1 MGFGKSSSRC
11 KNNDNNIVG
20 QGVLQGSSSD
30 APIFSLNSEIS
41 LCAYNKSVI
50 GASFCH
56 PVNGSIITDHS
67 IQYVDDTSQFL
78 NNLGAMNHIPP
89 EQELNHPSLL
99 QLATKNSQKW
109 ADLMWMSG
117 GNLNLGKCFFY
128 AFQPSINYKS
138 NTICYYKIPS
148 DSGISITNPAI
159 GADVVLQSLNPDDSC
174 HTLGVILSPDGQGKT
189 HLKITLNKAKE
200 FYGKFMNSSVSQKAK
215 WAAIS
220 TVLEPAIIYP
230 LVNSYFSME
239 NIKPIDSILSQMK
252 CVALGLNR
260 HFPRVILHGPLLLGG
275 LGIPSSLE
283 KNAKDRLNYF
293 LFNTRCPSTISS
305 KFDISIVY
313 TQIEIGTF
321 EQFFSTSY
329 HEYGHLVFL
338 SYCVQIR
345 QEMEPQG
352 IIV

>member
-1 MGFGKSSSRC
+1 
-11 KNNDNNIVG
+11 
-20 QGVLQGSSSD
+20 
-30 APIFSLNSEIS
+30 
-41 LCAYNKSVI
+41 
-50 GASFCH
+50 
-56 PVNGSIITDHS
+56 
-67 IQYVDDTSQFL
+67 
-78 NNLGAMNHIPP
+78 
-89 EQELNHPSLL
+89 
-99 QLATKNSQKW
+99 
-109 ADLMWMSG
+109 
-117 GNLNLGKCFFY
+117 
-128 AFQPSINYKS
+128 
-138 NTICYYKIPS
+138 
-148 DSGISITNPAI
+148 
-159 GADVVLQSLNPDDSC
+159 
-174 HTLGVILSPDGQGKT
+174 
-189 HLKITLNKAKE
+189 
-200 FYGKFMNSSVSQKAK
+200 MNSSVSQKAK

-220 TVLEPAIIYP
+220 TILEPAIIYP
-230 LVNSYFSME
+230 LVNSYFSKE
-239 NIKPIDSILSQMK
+239 NIKSIDSILSQMK

-293 LFNTRCPSTISS
+293 LFNTRCPSTISL

-338 SYCVQIR
+338 TYCVQIR